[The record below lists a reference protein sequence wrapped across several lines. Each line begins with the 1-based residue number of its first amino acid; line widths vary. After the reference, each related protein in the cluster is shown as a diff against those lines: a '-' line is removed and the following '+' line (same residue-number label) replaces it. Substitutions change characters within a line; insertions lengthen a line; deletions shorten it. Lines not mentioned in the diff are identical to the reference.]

1 MREIEF
7 RGLSYE
13 SNKFVYGWLLQ
24 NKYNTSKYFIRTFPN
39 EDDDYDDVVVNIN
52 TVGQYIGLKDKNGVK
67 IFEGDI
73 VRTYRLNVDKYLE
86 DRTRE
91 YDEFIGVITWNEE
104 YLEYYIQKNSNE
116 YEDVLK
122 PFERH
127 YEVIGNIYENK
138 DLLGW
143 FDE

>member
-1 MREIEF
+1 M
-7 RGLSYE
+7 
-13 SNKFVYGWLLQ
+13 
-24 NKYNTSKYFIRTFPN
+24 
-39 EDDDYDDVVVNIN
+39 
-52 TVGQYIGLKDKNGVK
+52 QYVGLKDKNGVK